1 MPTAT
6 SVIAREA
13 APAFTRR
20 STGSYRH
27 AHWFLLA
34 ALAAIVAGFW
44 PSFFRPLGAGD
55 VSHSLHGIT
64 ATGWVVALIV
74 QAWLASS
81 GHRAWHRRVAIGA
94 LLMLPVFVVSAL
106 QMVHVMFLNP
116 DMPPFLAPLLALIDL
131 PSLALLLVLVALAL
145 RNVRRREAHK
155 RFMASTVLLGLPP
168 ALTRLH
174 QRVLP
179 EAGFMIALHA
189 SLFTVE
195 AILAI
200 LIVSDWRAGQR
211 RLAYPLS
218 LAFFVLLHAVMV
230 PAAASET
237 WTSLMTSFNGLPI
250 FW

>member
-6 SVIAREA
+6 SVIGRDT
-13 APAFTRR
+13 APPFARR
-20 STGSYRH
+20 STASYPH
-27 AHWFLLA
+27 AHWYLLA

-55 VSHSLHGIT
+55 VSHSLHGMT

-74 QAWLASS
+74 QAWLASR

-116 DMPPFLAPLLALIDL
+116 DMPPFLAPLLAFIDL
-131 PSLALLLVLVALAL
+131 PSVAFLLVLVALAL
-145 RNVRRREAHK
+145 RNVRSREAHK
-155 RFMASTVLLGLPP
+155 RYMASTVLLGLPP
-168 ALTRLH
+168 ALTRLY
-174 QRVLP
+174 QRILP

-195 AILAI
+195 AILVI
-200 LIVSDWRAGQR
+200 LIVADWRTGQR

-218 LAFFVLLHAVMV
+218 LAFFVLLHAAMV
-230 PAAASET
+230 PVAASAT
-237 WTSLMTSFNGLPI
+237 WTSLMASFNGLPI

>member
-1 MPTAT
+1 MSIVASQAAYSGT
-6 SVIAREA
+6 SVAARPSA
-13 APAFTRR
+13 RPYGR
-20 STGSYRH
+20 
-27 AHWFLLA
+27 AHWYLAA

-64 ATGWVVALIV
+64 ATGWVVALIA
-74 QAWLASS
+74 QSWLASR
-81 GHRAWHRRVAIGA
+81 GYRAWHRRVAVGA
-94 LLMLPVFVVSAL
+94 LLMLPVLVVSAL

-116 DMPPFLAPLLALIDL
+116 DMPPVLAPLLAFVDL
-131 PSLALLLVLVALAL
+131 PSVAFLLVLVTLAL

-168 ALTRLH
+168 ALTRLY

-179 EAGFMIALHA
+179 EAGFMSALHA
-189 SLFTVE
+189 SLYTVE
-195 AILAI
+195 AILV
-200 LIVSDWRAGQR
+200 LIIVLDWRAGQR

-218 LAFFVLLHAVMV
+218 LAFFVALHATMLPV
-230 PAAASET
+230 AASGA
-237 WTSLMTSFNGLPI
+237 WGSLMASFNGMPI